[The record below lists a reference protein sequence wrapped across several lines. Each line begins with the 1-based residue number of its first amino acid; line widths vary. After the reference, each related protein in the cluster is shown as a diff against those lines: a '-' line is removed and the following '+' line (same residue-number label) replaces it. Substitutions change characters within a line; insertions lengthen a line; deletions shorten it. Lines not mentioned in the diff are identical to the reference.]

1 MLTCRTATVQRVVAS
16 ETPNGEYK
24 KVPVLKLY
32 LKNVG
37 RGFCVVRS
45 SAVETSV
52 FFAFEFYENFSDN
65 RYRYCTNYRVNKI
78 KK

>member
-24 KVPVLKLY
+24 KVLVLKIY

-52 FFAFEFYENFSDN
+52 FSLLNSMKTFLTIGSGTVQITEL
-65 RYRYCTNYRVNKI
+65 I
-78 KK
+78 K